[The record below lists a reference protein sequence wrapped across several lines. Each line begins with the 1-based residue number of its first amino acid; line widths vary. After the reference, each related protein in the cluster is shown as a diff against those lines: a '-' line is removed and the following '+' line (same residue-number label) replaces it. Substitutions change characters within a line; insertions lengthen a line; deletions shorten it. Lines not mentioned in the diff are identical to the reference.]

1 MFLIFPRNFEA
12 SVLTNRCG
20 IVPTV
25 ALFALCKVDQL
36 HLTHSTMRV
45 CREAFFWVEEEG
57 SRFCFFPNSQPFH
70 LGPNILF
77 VLSIHRSYFF
87 EVCFGTPN
95 TRGILFLPSGT
106 ARSWEQF
113 TFPVARCGTG
123 VLRGRFFTPLT
134 LPSYGPKSFDFWAR
148 HIRQCRS
155 ISTNNMVLFTLP
167 RAVHRPQCLDSW

>member
-45 CREAFFWVEEEG
+45 CREAFFLGGGGRQSLLFLYKFSTVSFG
-57 SRFCFFPNSQPFH
+57 SKYIVCSEHSPK
-70 LGPNILF
+70 LLF
-77 VLSIHRSYFF
+77 
-87 EVCFGTPN
+87 CFGTPN
-95 TRGILFLPSGT
+95 TRVIFFCPSGT

-155 ISTNNMVLFTLP
+155 ISTNNVVLFTLP
-167 RAVHRPQCLDSW
+167 WAVHRPQCLDSW